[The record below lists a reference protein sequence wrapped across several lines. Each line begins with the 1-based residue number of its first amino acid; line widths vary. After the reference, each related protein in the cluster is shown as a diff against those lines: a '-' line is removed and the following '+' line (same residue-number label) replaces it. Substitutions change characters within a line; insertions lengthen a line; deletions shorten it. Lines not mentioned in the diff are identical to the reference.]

1 MTFYEENKKLGLV
14 TFSFSSIST
23 EANVDFLISIIYEIS
38 NLQATLKHL
47 WKTLANM

>member
-1 MTFYEENKKLGLV
+1 MTFYEENKKLVLA

-23 EANVDFLISIIYEIS
+23 EANVDFLISSIYEIS